1 MWIRNAWYVAA
12 WTNEIEPGLVH
23 ARTIIDQPLVLYRTS
38 GGEIVALEDRCPHRF
53 APLSMG
59 RLEGDALRCMYH
71 GLKFA
76 PDGRCIEIPGQ
87 KLIPQ
92 SACVRR
98 YPLHVVGSWI
108 WIWMG
113 DADKADAATV
123 PPSLALNDPAYRLQA
138 GQLDYDADYLL
149 IDDNLLDLSHL
160 SFAHEKTLG
169 LDMPQWADERP
180 HTVPLERGLRF
191 QRWLRNHPPR
201 GFMRKLGERVDV
213 WNSYD
218 FLFPGVFLQRTGFYP
233 AGTAERSD
241 GKAPAVEPLFFRID
255 EQAVTPVSRRASRYF
270 YAVGTRAQDIDPGK
284 LERLFGVTT
293 AAFHE
298 DKRII
303 EAQQKLIDLEPGRAM
318 LPTSLDAGPTQF
330 RKLVDR
336 LLTSAAA

>member
-12 WTNEIEPGLVH
+12 WTHEIEPGRIH
-23 ARTIIDQPLVLYRTS
+23 ARTIVDQPLVIYRTS
-38 GGEIVALEDRCPHRF
+38 DGGMVALEDRCPHRF

-59 RLEGDALRCMYH
+59 RLEGDSLRCMYH

-76 PDGRCIEIPGQ
+76 PDGKCIEIPGQ

-98 YPLHVVGSWI
+98 YPLQVVGSWV

-113 DADKADAATV
+113 DADKADPATI
-123 PPSLALNDPAYRLQA
+123 PPSLALDDPAYRLQA

-160 SFAHEKTLG
+160 SFTHEKTLG

-180 HTVPLERGLRF
+180 RTVPLDRGLRF

-218 FLFPGVFLQRTGFYP
+218 FLFPGIFLQRTDFHP

-241 GKAPAVEPLFFRID
+241 GKAPEGQPLFHRID
-255 EQAVTPVSRRASRYF
+255 EQAVTPVGRRASRYF
-270 YAVGTRAQDIDPGK
+270 YAVGTRARDIDPGK
-284 LERLFGVTT
+284 LERLFEVTT

-303 EAQQKLIDLEPGRAM
+303 EAQQKLIDLDPDRAM
-318 LPTSLDAGPTQF
+318 LPTSLDAGPTRF
-330 RKLVDR
+330 RKLVDA
-336 LLTSAAA
+336 LAQ

>member
-1 MWIRNAWYVAA
+1 MWIRDAWYVAA
-12 WTNEIEPGLVH
+12 WTHEIEPGRIH

-38 GGEIVALEDRCPHRF
+38 DGGIVALEDRCPHRF

-87 KLIPQ
+87 KLIPH

-98 YPLHVVGSWI
+98 YPLRVVGSWV
-108 WIWMG
+108 WLWMG
-113 DADKADAATV
+113 EADKADPAII
-123 PPSLALNDPAYRLQA
+123 PPSLALDDPAYRLRA

-160 SFAHEKTLG
+160 SFTHEKTLG

-180 HTVPLERGLRF
+180 RTVPLDRGLRF

-218 FLFPGVFLQRTGFYP
+218 FLFPGIFLQRTDFHP
-233 AGTAERSD
+233 AGTAERSG
-241 GKAPAVEPLFFRID
+241 GKAPEGEPLFHRID
-255 EQAVTPVSRRASRYF
+255 EQAVTPVGRRASRYF
-270 YAVGTRAQDIDPGK
+270 YAVGTRARDIDPGK
-284 LERLFGVTT
+284 LERLFEVTT

-318 LPTSLDAGPTQF
+318 LPTSLDAGPTRF
-330 RKLVDR
+330 RKLVDT
-336 LLTSAAA
+336 LTSAAA